1 MEPVMHFILPLF
13 LAAGGITA
21 LIGGWISTAQQHYA
35 ILALLMIIA
44 STFSGAM
51 REENGIMR

>member
-1 MEPVMHFILPLF
+1 MNFMLPLF

>member
-1 MEPVMHFILPLF
+1 MHFLLPLF

-21 LIGGWISTAQQHYA
+21 LIGGWISTAQEHYA
-35 ILALLMIIA
+35 ILALVLIIA

-51 REENGIMR
+51 REENGVQR